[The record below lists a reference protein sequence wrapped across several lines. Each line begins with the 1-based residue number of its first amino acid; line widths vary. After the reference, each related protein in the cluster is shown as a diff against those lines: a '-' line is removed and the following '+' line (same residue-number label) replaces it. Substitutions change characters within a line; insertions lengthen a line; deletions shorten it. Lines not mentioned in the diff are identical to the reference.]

1 VNAERS
7 GALLLLCGDP
17 SAQTA
22 DREDWGMMT
31 DDERNKLERMQQH
44 VDDGSR
50 KLAHMVKLLTELRS
64 VVDDRPDHALLLVEE
79 VYATFDS
86 LPAELRQMLD
96 EKFQRME
103 AATNLDVVP
112 VPPLAMRSRKGPRH
126 RIH

>member
-1 VNAERS
+1 
-7 GALLLLCGDP
+7 
-17 SAQTA
+17 
-22 DREDWGMMT
+22 MMT

-112 VPPLAMRSRKGPRH
+112 VPPLAMRSRGRGPDT
-126 RIH
+126 RI

>member
-1 VNAERS
+1 
-7 GALLLLCGDP
+7 
-17 SAQTA
+17 
-22 DREDWGMMT
+22 MMT